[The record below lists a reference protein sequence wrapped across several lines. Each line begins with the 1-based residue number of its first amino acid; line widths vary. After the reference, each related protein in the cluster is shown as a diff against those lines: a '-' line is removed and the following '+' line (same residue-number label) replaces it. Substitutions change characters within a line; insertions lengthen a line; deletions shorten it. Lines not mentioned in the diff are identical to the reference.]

1 MKKVSVLDHGYVILV
16 DVFGSDKR
24 VVDAAR
30 TSYDKA
36 FTTDFLTDSDTNLIR
51 YLLRHRHTT
60 PFEMCSMTFEIK
72 LPISVA
78 RQLIRH
84 RTAKVNEY
92 STRYTT
98 ALEEVYLPE
107 KYRAQAQNNKQGSGE
122 DLPEHIQE
130 RLRAL
135 DSELLEFMKRVYRYK
150 IEIGVSREQARDM
163 LPLANYTK
171 MVWTMDL
178 HNLFHFLK
186 LRTDSHAQWEIRQFA
201 LAIEQ
206 FVKQEFPISY
216 TAWVDYSRDAITLT
230 KPEQEYL
237 QTGNHSILS
246 PRELEELKNKSIP
259 SWHE

>member
-1 MKKVSVLDHGYVILV
+1 MQKVSVLDHGYVLLV

-24 VVDAAR
+24 VVNAAR

-36 FTTDFLTDSDTNLIR
+36 FTSDFLTSSDISLLR

-107 KYRAQAQNNKQGSGE
+107 KYRAQAQNNKQGSDGI
-122 DLPEHIQE
+122 LPDHIQE
-130 RLRAL
+130 ELHEL
-135 DSELLEFMKRVYRYK
+135 DNKLLEQMKQVYKRK
-150 IEIGVSREQARDM
+150 LELGVSREQARDM

-186 LRTDSHAQWEIRQFA
+186 LRTDSHAQWEIRQYAFA
-201 LAIEQ
+201 IAS
-206 FVKQEFPISY
+206 FVKRSFPESY
-216 TAWVDYSRDAITLT
+216 IAWVDYVQEAIILT
-230 KPEQEYL
+230 KPEQNYL
-237 QTGNHSILS
+237 QTGNHSVLS
-246 PRELEELKNKSIP
+246 PRELEELRNKSIVNNT
-259 SWHE
+259 